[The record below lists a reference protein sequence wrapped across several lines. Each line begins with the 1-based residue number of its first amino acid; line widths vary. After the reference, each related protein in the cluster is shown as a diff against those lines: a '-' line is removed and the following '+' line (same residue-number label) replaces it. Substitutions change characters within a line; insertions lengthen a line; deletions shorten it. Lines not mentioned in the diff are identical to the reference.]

1 MKILVADDEPTT
13 RMVLESMLKRLGHE
27 TVAAPDGELAWARY
41 LMEHPPVVITD
52 WRMPKM
58 DGLELCRR
66 IRADTRPRYTFVVI
80 LTSVDSREVYLEGM
94 KAGADDFMVKPPDA
108 AALEARLYVAQRVL
122 RLQEEFRTIS
132 GLLPI
137 CSYCKRIREGK
148 DYWEQ
153 VEAFVARRTEAQF
166 SHSICPDC
174 YAKHV
179 VPELESMRK
188 RTAAGPDAALPPA
201 V

>member
-1 MKILVADDEPTT
+1 M
-13 RMVLESMLKRLGHE
+13 
-27 TVAAPDGELAWARY
+27 
-41 LMEHPPVVITD
+41 
-52 WRMPKM
+52 
-58 DGLELCRR
+58 
-66 IRADTRPRYTFVVI
+66 I
-80 LTSVDSREVYLEGM
+80 LTSVDSREGYLEGM

-148 DYWEQ
+148 DYWQQ

-179 VPELESMRK
+179 VPELEAMRK
-188 RTAAGPDAALPPA
+188 RGRTEPDPNYPS
-201 V
+201 